1 MKNWCEELFGTRKP
15 ILAMCHCYPMPSDPN
30 YNEKNGVDWIVE
42 KALHDVTALQEGGV
56 DGIIFSNERS
66 QPWTTKARPVVT
78 ATMAGIIGEVKR
90 HLKVPF
96 GVNVIWDPMA
106 TIDLAAATGAQYVR
120 EVFTGAYASD
130 YGIWDTSVGDIL
142 RHRRN
147 LDAGHVKL
155 LFNITPEAAAYMG
168 ERSLKDITRTTIF
181 NGSPDGLCVSGITA
195 GEETST
201 QDLATVKE
209 VSGDVPVFANTG
221 VQLDN
226 VEEQLSYADGAVV
239 GTYFKKDGYIWND
252 VDKDRVK
259 AFMDRVKSFRK
270 N

>member
-96 GVNVIWDPMA
+96 GVDVIWDPMPP
-106 TIDLAAATGAQYVR
+106 L
-120 EVFTGAYASD
+120 
-130 YGIWDTSVGDIL
+130 IWL
-142 RHRRN
+142 RQPAPSMCARCSPAH
-147 LDAGHVKL
+147 
-155 LFNITPEAAAYMG
+155 TPA
-168 ERSLKDITRTTIF
+168 
-181 NGSPDGLCVSGITA
+181 ITA
-195 GEETST
+195 
-201 QDLATVKE
+201 
-209 VSGDVPVFANTG
+209 F
-221 VQLDN
+221 
-226 VEEQLSYADGAVV
+226 
-239 GTYFKKDGYIWND
+239 GTP
-252 VDKDRVK
+252 
-259 AFMDRVKSFRK
+259 A
-270 N
+270 